1 MMTIEEIDRN
11 ISDLQKEIDRL
22 SSLKEEL
29 CNKNLESIREL
40 GNGLVGKWFKIQIQN
55 ETNYIKYIFASKLV
69 SVGADWIDDTLEAS
83 FKGMCI
89 TIKED
94 DNTYISIIEDENIK
108 VYECYLKDAEIVDAN
123 NVLDLIK
130 NKIETTFKK
139 YL

>member
-1 MMTIEEIDRN
+1 MMTIEELDRN

-29 CNKNLESIREL
+29 YNKNLESIREL
-40 GNGLVGKWFKIQIQN
+40 GNNLVGKCFKIKCKDGV
-55 ETNYIKYIFASKLV
+55 IKYIFASELV

-94 DNTYISIIEDENIK
+94 DSNYISIIKDENIN
-108 VYECYLKDAEIVDAN
+108 VYECYLKAAEIVDAN
-123 NVLDLIK
+123 NVLNLIK
-130 NKIETTFKK
+130 NKIEITLKK
-139 YL
+139 VL